1 MRIVNINVDAKEQL
15 EKLAE
20 KAPQLN
26 ECGRAYL
33 EGLMQG
39 MIIAKEKEEEK
50 QEDEAC

>member
-1 MRIVNINVDAKEQL
+1 MRVININVDAKEQL

-20 KAPQLN
+20 KAPKLN
-26 ECGRAYL
+26 ACGRAYL

>member
-1 MRIVNINVDAKEQL
+1 MRVININVNEKEQL

-20 KAPQLN
+20 KAPKLSA
-26 ECGRAYL
+26 CGRAYL

-50 QEDEAC
+50 QEEEAC

>member
-1 MRIVNINVDAKEQL
+1 MRVININVDAREQL

-20 KAPQLN
+20 KAPKLN

>member
-1 MRIVNINVDAKEQL
+1 MRVININVNEKEQL

-26 ECGRAYL
+26 ACGRAYL

-50 QEDEAC
+50 QEDKAC